1 MLKAYLGQGVP
12 PLVAAVYIP
21 CIYTHASESY
31 RRRLSFVV
39 LTSVRY
45 FERWLTPLSVC
56 WLHHVRNSFKF
67 RVFHFDVTKVSLA
80 SRIERKLGSS
90 QFMPRARV
98 CVSCHSLWSEWR
110 PQPFHSDDT
119 NQYCSD
125 VWSITVGFLAPI
137 YFQLIMIGNILVK
150 LAARVDEEI

>member
-1 MLKAYLGQGVP
+1 M
-12 PLVAAVYIP
+12 
-21 CIYTHASESY
+21 
-31 RRRLSFVV
+31 
-39 LTSVRY
+39 
-45 FERWLTPLSVC
+45 
-56 WLHHVRNSFKF
+56 RNSFKF
-67 RVFHFDVTKVSLA
+67 RAFHFDVTKVSLA

-90 QFMPRARV
+90 VHAARARV
-98 CVSCHSLWSEWR
+98 FHVTLCGRSEGLSR
-110 PQPFHSDDT
+110 FSDDT